1 MANAP
6 KPTLSSPI
14 DLDEQDLFI
23 DPDVIADPGYDE
35 SPLVRQNRRGL
46 IVAGVVALLMGGVVL
61 KIGVDPIVAV
71 GEGLVRM
78 VSEGIAS
85 RTRVVVEE
93 TVQRPVDRLAVLSP
107 DARKALLGTEI
118 ADAPISFRW
127 NQVVDP
133 ERFCSILGGAGLP
146 NDGWKPLY
154 DGSPIYQCMTD
165 LVPVPGS
172 KPVAP
177 PPVETPAADIT
188 DPNAVQSASLDV
200 PVREPRPSTFFFS
213 ARGTRDRLETVRFKL
228 NLDDPSVKTDAEN
241 RLMAFI
247 EKAGDLVAWSMPEA
261 ARESVRE
268 RTRYFGAASGVTV
281 QIHPENSGAD
291 RINVVFLMMEP
302 APILAGDRLTPYPGP
317 RPMLAPNPN
326 AVVLPADQALPVDPS
341 LEAEVAAAAISQ
353 NTGIQR
359 VTATQFPSDPPV
371 IGTPQLAADPAALA
385 PTPLAET
392 PPDAA
397 STDPATAA
405 DPAADPIG
413 ALVSAETD
421 APPVAEPAPPASEPT
436 PPSAA
441 AAPSN
446 ASASPAVAAAPAP
459 PAAPAPSAAPA
470 PAAPAVTPA
479 APAPV
484 TPIAATPAPPVPPV
498 VIAEPSPVAPAPP
511 AVAPEPPAVA
521 AAPDPAPPVS
531 QTPPALEGAALR
543 TAALPTVDPAAAPA
557 PAAPAS
563 PPAASLDPATPPA
576 TPEAVAAVAPEAL
589 PPLPRRKP
597 PVPVAAVTAPTT
609 APTAQ
614 TSAPATPPVAAA
626 PAASPAPVVAAAPA
640 RAAPPPVAEAPAR
653 RKGPLVLLPDLAQPA
668 PGAPAASSAFVPDDN
683 ALPGVRTS
691 SGLFPPAGN

>member
-371 IGTPQLAADPAALA
+371 IGTPPLAADPAALA

-413 ALVSAETD
+413 ALVSADTD
-421 APPVAEPAPPASEPT
+421 AAPAVTPPTLPPVTAAPPI
-436 PPSAA
+436 
-441 AAPSN
+441 
-446 ASASPAVAAAPAP
+446 APAP
-459 PAAPAPSAAPA
+459 PVTAASPTAPAPEPSAAPA

-484 TPIAATPAPPVPPV
+484 TQIAATPAPPVPPV

-626 PAASPAPVVAAAPA
+626 PATGPAPVVAAAPA
-640 RAAPPPVAEAPAR
+640 RAAPPVAEAPAR